1 MIKKIKHK
9 YYFYK
14 DKIFSNI
21 FWKNLFKNSLWA
33 FFGDTGASLIGL
45 IVTFLLIKFLGSYD
59 YGVLVLAQT
68 YMLIIDV
75 ALNIQAWKSTIQ
87 YGQKALIENDI
98 EKLAGYIKLGTI
110 IDLSTAF
117 LGGLVA
123 LFLAPLVGH
132 LFSWSPELIICAQ
145 IFSVTIF
152 SHFSGTPTAMLR
164 VMDKFN
170 LVALQKFITAF
181 IKLVSI
187 LVMFLLNSNISLVN
201 VVIIYCISDIIGNI
215 LLVIFAFVTYKKIY
229 SKYKILKSK
238 FPDDSKDFVSYTLWC
253 TFGCILDIPVNYFD
267 MIFISFL
274 STDLVSVFKVFKQF
288 GSILNKV
295 SSPLQQSILP
305 QFSELNAKNENRRAL
320 KIFVKIKNTMLKFT
334 VPVALLIGIT
344 SPLWLNIF
352 YGEMYSDKWYIL
364 LIYLP
369 INAISLS
376 YTTLHPFYQSMNR
389 VKNETIIVAISNVIY
404 MLVSYLL
411 VRRIDLFAILIA
423 LVIQNFLIIYYKIID
438 IKRILKESDN
448 MNDKIYIVIG
458 EEFYNPLGL
467 IRSLGEKNIRPIAII
482 KRGDFA
488 FASKSKYISKLHLVD
503 SFDEALDLL
512 IKEYGNFGDVKPFV
526 FTCDDQMTSIL
537 DNNYDIL
544 KDKFIFFNAHEQGR
558 VTKYMNKNEINL
570 LAKKCGINIAKS
582 WVIRDK
588 KIPKDVKYPVL
599 TKAIISTKDHWKA
612 DSYVCENEKELKK
625 ALSNIKSKEI
635 LLQEYIDKKNELC
648 YDGFS
653 VNHGKNV
660 VFTISSDYLYV
671 KKGAYSNYMKVVPPF
686 HPELESKLSK
696 MFEMIGFDGIFSV
709 EFLVDKNDN
718 YYFLEINFRN
728 STWSWASTK
737 AGMNLPYLW
746 SECMLDNKKTKNC
759 FKKFEGFRAIVEFVD
774 FQDRVK
780 TKEVSLFKWLKE
792 LFTAKVWYFWD
803 RKDPNPIFFKFYHKI
818 TKKRY

>member
-1 MIKKIKHK
+1 M
-9 YYFYK
+9 
-14 DKIFSNI
+14 
-21 FWKNLFKNSLWA
+21 
-33 FFGDTGASLIGL
+33 
-45 IVTFLLIKFLGSYD
+45 
-59 YGVLVLAQT
+59 
-68 YMLIIDV
+68 
-75 ALNIQAWKSTIQ
+75 
-87 YGQKALIENDI
+87 
-98 EKLAGYIKLGTI
+98 
-110 IDLSTAF
+110 
-117 LGGLVA
+117 
-123 LFLAPLVGH
+123 
-132 LFSWSPELIICAQ
+132 
-145 IFSVTIF
+145 
-152 SHFSGTPTAMLR
+152 
-164 VMDKFN
+164 
-170 LVALQKFITAF
+170 
-181 IKLVSI
+181 
-187 LVMFLLNSNISLVN
+187 
-201 VVIIYCISDIIGNI
+201 
-215 LLVIFAFVTYKKIY
+215 
-229 SKYKILKSK
+229 
-238 FPDDSKDFVSYTLWC
+238 
-253 TFGCILDIPVNYFD
+253 
-267 MIFISFL
+267 
-274 STDLVSVFKVFKQF
+274 
-288 GSILNKV
+288 
-295 SSPLQQSILP
+295 
-305 QFSELNAKNENRRAL
+305 
-320 KIFVKIKNTMLKFT
+320 
-334 VPVALLIGIT
+334 
-344 SPLWLNIF
+344 
-352 YGEMYSDKWYIL
+352 
-364 LIYLP
+364 
-369 INAISLS
+369 
-376 YTTLHPFYQSMNR
+376 
-389 VKNETIIVAISNVIY
+389 
-404 MLVSYLL
+404 
-411 VRRIDLFAILIA
+411 
-423 LVIQNFLIIYYKIID
+423 
-438 IKRILKESDN
+438 
-448 MNDKIYIVIG
+448 
-458 EEFYNPLGL
+458 
-467 IRSLGEKNIRPIAII
+467 GEKNIRPIAII

-544 KDKFIFFNAHEQGR
+544 KDKFVFFNAHEQGR

-612 DSYVCENEKELKK
+612 DSYVCENENELKK

-671 KKGAYSNYMKVVPPF
+671 KKGAYSNYMEVVPPF

-696 MFEMIGFDGIFSV
+696 MFEMIVFDGIFDV